1 MVLDVSAL
9 TVSAS
14 AASEAGIAVEL
25 GAVASAAAAALLGV
39 MPMGVDLDSV
49 QFAEA
54 LNAAGAAYLG
64 TAGEH
69 LANRG
74 LFSGAQSL
82 AAATYTATDVANNAA
97 LAL

>member
-14 AASEAGIAVEL
+14 AGAEAGIAAEL
-25 GAVASAAAAALLGV
+25 GAAAAVASAALLGV
-39 MPMGVDLDSV
+39 LPMGVDLDSV

-74 LFSGAQSL
+74 LFAGAQSL
-82 AAATYTATDVANNAA
+82 AAATYTGTDVVHNAA

>member
-1 MVLDVSAL
+1 VVLDVSAL
-9 TVSAS
+9 TVSSSS
-14 AASEAGIAVEL
+14 AAEAGIAAEL
-25 GAVASAAAAALLGV
+25 GAAASAAAAALLGV
-39 MPMGVDLDSV
+39 MPMGADLDSV

-74 LFSGAQSL
+74 LFAGAQSL
-82 AAATYTATDVANNAA
+82 AAATYTATDVVNNAA
-97 LAL
+97 LAF

>member
-1 MVLDVSAL
+1 VILDVSAL
-9 TVSAS
+9 TVGAS
-14 AASEAGIAVEL
+14 AAAEAGIAAQL
-25 GAVASAAAAALLGV
+25 GAAASAAAAALLGV
-39 MPMGVDLDSV
+39 MPMGADLDSV

-54 LNAAGAAYLG
+54 LNAAGATYLG

-82 AAATYTATDVANNAA
+82 AAATYTATEVVNNAA